1 MNTADSQRVQRNLT
15 ALIEFSR
22 IINTSLDL
30 NFTLN
35 NLLFSCFGKF
45 LTTKGFVALYEG
57 ETLVIQASKG
67 LPTNLPLT
75 LGAGDW
81 STAAD
86 STDFPPYLKEHHI
99 VLTEVIESS
108 RKKLGIIALGE
119 KINKAPYSDEEKE
132 FLRIILN
139 LAATSIENSQFIEEL
154 KVLNRQLDGRLNSLS
169 SLFELSKEFSALVDE
184 ERISKLLIYSLLGNF
199 MMTGYAVIYCDD
211 RRLRI
216 LESTFPKAV
225 LMNTIEGRSTVSV
238 NKILR
243 GKEVYNFFPG
253 LDNFSVSLC
262 IPMQVQGESR
272 GYILLG
278 PRMSNKEYSEQ
289 DIEFI
294 YSVGGLAIN
303 SLENKR
309 LFKEALEKQKMEEEL
324 QIAKE
329 IQKNL
334 LPKFLPEVSDIEFA
348 AESIP
353 SKQIGGDY
361 YDILETADSHYTV
374 AIGDVSG
381 KGVPAAL
388 LMANLQAFL
397 KVTAKQ
403 NLPLAEATGL
413 INNLITEN
421 TSDGRFIT
429 FFWLSLDAAAKK
441 LQYVNAGHNPPLFI
455 RGGKIR
461 HLDKGGIIFGVAP
474 TLVPYTAEEVD
485 LQHGDLV
492 VLFTD
497 GVTEAKNP
505 EDYEYS
511 DERFESL
518 ILKNSAAGAEKIM
531 KIIKDDLREF
541 VKGTPQSDDITVVII
556 KVR

>member
-1 MNTADSQRVQRNLT
+1 MTNADSQRVQRNLT

-45 LTTKGFVALYEG
+45 LTTKGFVALYSGDE
-57 ETLVIQASKG
+57 LNIAASKG
-67 LPTNLPLT
+67 LPH
-75 LGAGDW
+75 
-81 STAAD
+81 
-86 STDFPPYLKEHHI
+86 DFPDKLPDVTDTATRVSNGISSFLKDHHFEI
-99 VLTEVIESS
+99 TEVIESS

-132 FLRIILN
+132 FLKIILN

-184 ERISKLLIYSLLGNF
+184 GRISKLLIYSLLGNF
-199 MMTGYAVIYCDD
+199 MMSGYAVIYCDD

-216 LESTFPKAV
+216 LESTYPKAV
-225 LMNTIEGRSTVSV
+225 LMSTIEGRSAVSI
-238 NKILR
+238 NRIMQGR
-243 GKEVYNFFPG
+243 EIFDIFPG
-253 LDNFSVSLC
+253 LESFAVSLC

-272 GYILLG
+272 GYMVLG
-278 PRMSNKEYSEQ
+278 PRINKSDYSEK
-289 DIEFI
+289 DREFI

-303 SLENKR
+303 ALENKR

-334 LPKFLPEVSDIEFA
+334 LPKFLPQIPEIEFA
-348 AESIP
+348 ADSIP

-361 YDILETADSHYTV
+361 YDILQTGDSLYTV
-374 AIGDVSG
+374 AVGDVSG

-403 NLPLAEATGL
+403 NLPIEEATGL

-429 FFWLSLDAAAKK
+429 FFWLILDADEKN

-455 RGGKIR
+455 RNGKIS

-474 TLVPYTAEEVD
+474 TMIPYIAEDVSLQKDD
-485 LQHGDLV
+485 LI

-505 EDYEYS
+505 DDDEYS

-518 ILKNSAAGAEKIM
+518 ILRHASSGADEIM
-531 KIIKDDLREF
+531 KVIKDDLREF
-541 VKGTPQSDDITVVII
+541 VKATPQSDDITVVIL

>member
-1 MNTADSQRVQRNLT
+1 MNNADSQRVQRNLT

-45 LTTKGFVALYEG
+45 LTTKGFVALYSGNE
-57 ETLVIQASKG
+57 LSVAASKG
-67 LPTNLPLT
+67 LPHEFPLT
-75 LGAGDW
+75 LPSQNNGAFN
-81 STAAD
+81 SEPALA
-86 STDFPPYLKEHHI
+86 SLMKEHHLEI
-99 VLTEVIESS
+99 TEPIESS
-108 RKKLGIIALGE
+108 RKKLGMIALGE
-119 KINKAPYSDEEKE
+119 KINKAPYTDEEKE

-184 ERISKLLIYSLLGNF
+184 GRISKLLIYSLLGNF
-199 MMTGYAVIYCDD
+199 MMSGYAVIYCDD

-216 LESTFPKAV
+216 LESTYPKAV
-225 LMNTIEGRSTVSV
+225 LMNTIEGRSAISVSRIM
-238 NKILR
+238 K
-243 GKEVYNFFPG
+243 GKEVYDIFPG
-253 LDNFSVSLC
+253 LESFSVSLC

-278 PRMSNKEYSEQ
+278 PRINKSDYSER

-303 SLENKR
+303 ALENKR
-309 LFKEALEKQKMEEEL
+309 LFKEALEKQKLEEEL

-334 LPKFLPEVSDIEFA
+334 LPKFLPQIPEIEFA
-348 AESIP
+348 ADSIP

-361 YDILETADSHYTV
+361 YDILQISDTLYTV

-403 NLPLAEATGL
+403 NLPIDEATGL

-429 FFWLSLDAAAKK
+429 FFWLTLDAAAKK
-441 LQYVNAGHNPPLFI
+441 LHYVNAGHNPPLFI
-455 RGGKIR
+455 REGKIR

-474 TLVPYTAEEVD
+474 TMMPYAVEEVSLQKDD
-485 LQHGDLV
+485 LI

-505 EDYEYS
+505 DDDEFS

-518 ILKNSAAGAEKIM
+518 ILKSANAGANELM
-531 KIIKDDLREF
+531 KIIKDDVREF
-541 VKGTPQSDDITVVII
+541 VKGTPQSDDITVVIL

>member
-1 MNTADSQRVQRNLT
+1 MTNADSQRVQRNLT

-45 LTTKGFVALYEG
+45 LTTKGFVALYSG
-57 ETLVIQASKG
+57 DVLQLSASKG
-67 LPTNLPLT
+67 LSPEFPSQLPDFGSPDSSGGGNL
-75 LGAGDW
+75 
-81 STAAD
+81 S
-86 STDFPPYLKEHHI
+86 DFLKEHHFEI
-99 VLTEVIESS
+99 TDVIESS

-119 KINKAPYSDEEKE
+119 KINKAPYSEEEKE
-132 FLRIILN
+132 FLKIILN

-154 KVLNRQLDGRLNSLS
+154 KILNRQLDGRINSLS
-169 SLFELSKEFSALVDE
+169 SLFELSKEFSSLVDE

-216 LESTFPKAV
+216 LESTYPKAV
-225 LMNTIEGRSTVSV
+225 LMNTIEGRSTISV
-238 NKILR
+238 NKVLR
-243 GKEVYNFFPG
+243 GKEVFEYFPG
-253 LDNFSVSLC
+253 MISFTVSLC
-262 IPMQVQGESR
+262 IPMQIQGESR

-278 PRMSNKEYSEQ
+278 PRINKREYSEQ

-334 LPKFLPEVSDIEFA
+334 LPKFLPQVPDIAFA

-361 YDILETADSHYTV
+361 YDILQTGDFLYTV

-429 FFWLSLDAAAKK
+429 FFWLALDRAAKK
-441 LQYVNAGHNPPLFI
+441 LHYVNAGHNPPLFI

-474 TLVPYTAEEVD
+474 TLVPYTAEEVE
-485 LQHGDLV
+485 LEPGDLI

-505 EDYEYS
+505 EDDEYS

-518 ILKNSAAGAEKIM
+518 ILRNADAGAEEIL
-531 KIIKDDLREF
+531 KIIKDDLRVF
-541 VKGTPQSDDITVVII
+541 VRGTPQSDDITVVIL
-556 KVR
+556 KVM